1 MKRLDAGKKIKIDA
15 LAVDIRRKPANL
27 RLSENKGAFPR
38 ERREAFRPTCS
49 TACPGE
55 GALLAKINPL
65 NAYKETKIRT
75 ASQGQ
80 LIIMIYDEAIKQIDI
95 ATASLEEGSK
105 RFDEVHNAIVK
116 AQDLVTELTV
126 SLDMERGGEIAKRL
140 FSLYM
145 FFREQLSTANVEKSS
160 TGLSSIRSM
169 LAELRD
175 AWVQIC
181 KTGFDVDR
189 AAPTGVNIAG

>member
-1 MKRLDAGKKIKIDA
+1 M
-15 LAVDIRRKPANL
+15 
-27 RLSENKGAFPR
+27 
-38 ERREAFRPTCS
+38 
-49 TACPGE
+49 
-55 GALLAKINPL
+55 INPL

>member
-1 MKRLDAGKKIKIDA
+1 M
-15 LAVDIRRKPANL
+15 
-27 RLSENKGAFPR
+27 
-38 ERREAFRPTCS
+38 
-49 TACPGE
+49 
-55 GALLAKINPL
+55 INPL
-65 NAYKETKIRT
+65 NAYKETTIRT

-126 SLDMERGGEIAKRL
+126 SLDMERGGGLAKRL

>member
-1 MKRLDAGKKIKIDA
+1 MS
-15 LAVDIRRKPANL
+15 N
-27 RLSENKGAFPR
+27 
-38 ERREAFRPTCS
+38 
-49 TACPGE
+49 
-55 GALLAKINPL
+55 INPL

-75 ASQGQ
+75 SSQGQ

-95 ATASLEEGSK
+95 ASSGLEEGT
-105 RFDEVHNAIVK
+105 RQLDMVHNAIVK

-126 SLDMERGGEIAKRL
+126 SLDFERGGEIAKGL

-145 FFREQLSTANVEKSS
+145 FFREQLLVANVNKSTS
-160 TGLSSIRSM
+160 ILDSIRAM

-181 KTGFDVDR
+181 KSGVEFER
-189 AAPTGVNIAG
+189 AAPSGVNLAG